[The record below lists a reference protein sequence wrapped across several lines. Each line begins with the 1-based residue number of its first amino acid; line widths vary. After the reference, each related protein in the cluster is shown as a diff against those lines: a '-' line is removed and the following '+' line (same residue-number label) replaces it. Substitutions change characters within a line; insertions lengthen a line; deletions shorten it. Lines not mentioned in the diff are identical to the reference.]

1 MHNLDEVGHVLGEGG
16 QGLLFTLPRRRNQAL
31 AAGRRRP
38 DVGYGG
44 ASPIDQP
51 QGFGSAP
58 MVDLA
63 SRHAQEAS
71 ETLKVLQDGDEEN
84 DG

>member
-1 MHNLDEVGHVLGEGG
+1 LTSLK
-16 QGLLFTLPRRRNQAL
+16 
-31 AAGRRRP
+31 
-38 DVGYGG
+38 
-44 ASPIDQP
+44 AS
-51 QGFGSAP
+51 GSAP
-58 MVDLA
+58 MADLA